1 MAAEIRNKLGI
12 TTNLKEGHGGIFE
25 VTIDDQVIYTNRGQC
40 GRLPDNEE
48 VFQRIGEYKESG
60 VIWHEDL
67 PSKGGG
73 T

>member
-1 MAAEIRNKLGI
+1 MAAEIRNRFGI
-12 TTNLKEGHGGIFE
+12 TSKLKEGHGGIFE
-25 VTIDDQVIYTNRGQC
+25 VTIADQVIYTNGGQC
-40 GRLPDNEE
+40 GHLPESEE
-48 VFQRIGEYKESG
+48 VFQRIGKYKESG